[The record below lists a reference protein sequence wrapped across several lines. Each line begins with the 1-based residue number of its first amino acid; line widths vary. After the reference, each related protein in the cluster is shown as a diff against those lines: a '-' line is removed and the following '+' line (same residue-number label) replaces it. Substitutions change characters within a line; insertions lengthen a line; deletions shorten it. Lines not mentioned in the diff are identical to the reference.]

1 MNYAEISIISVD
13 ISSNYI
19 GEWNNDTITKY
30 HVPATKDL
38 PDI

>member
-13 ISSNYI
+13 ISSNHI

-30 HVPATKDL
+30 VPATKDL